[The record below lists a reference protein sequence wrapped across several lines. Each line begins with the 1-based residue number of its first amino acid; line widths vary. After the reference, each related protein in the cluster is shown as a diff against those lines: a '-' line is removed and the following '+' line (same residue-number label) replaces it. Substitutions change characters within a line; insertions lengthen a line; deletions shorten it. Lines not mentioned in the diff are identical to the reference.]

1 MCLVFA
7 MLLPRSGA
15 SLQFCR
21 FRFASIRLGCAAYF
35 VGNKGSV
42 MPVVNR
48 VAAMHEEIT
57 AWRRDF
63 HEHPEIGFDVHRT
76 AGIVADKL
84 KGFGCDEVVPG
95 VGKTGV
101 VGVIKGRRTAS
112 GNVVGLRADMD
123 ALPILEMTGVPYASK
138 TPGKMHA
145 CGHDG
150 HTAMLLGAAK
160 YLCETRNFDGTVV
173 VIFQPNEE
181 GLTGGL
187 AMVEDRLMERF
198 GIAQVYGMHTSP
210 NHELGKFALC
220 AGPML
225 AACDKF
231 TIEITGKGSH
241 AGRPHEG
248 IDPVVVAA
256 QTITALQT
264 IASRTIDPLD
274 SVVVSTC
281 IVRAGEAF
289 NIIPESVTLIGTV
302 RSLSEKVRALTH
314 ARMRSIAEGTAALF
328 GASARASFEGDVP
341 VTVNDAEKTKFAT
354 AVAGEIVGSDN
365 VKQMRPI
372 MGAEDF
378 SHMLKRRPGAF
389 IMIGN
394 GIGPGLHNPG
404 YNFNDAA
411 IPLGVSYW
419 VRLAETAMPA

>member
-1 MCLVFA
+1 
-7 MLLPRSGA
+7 
-15 SLQFCR
+15 
-21 FRFASIRLGCAAYF
+21 
-35 VGNKGSV
+35 
-42 MPVVNR
+42 MPIVNR

-57 AWRRDF
+57 AWRRDI
-63 HEHPEIGFDVHRT
+63 HEHPEIGFEVHRT
-76 AGIVADKL
+76 AGLVAEKL
-84 KGFGCDEVVPG
+84 RAFGCDEVVPG
-95 VGKTGV
+95 IGKTGV
-101 VGVIKGRRTAS
+101 VGVIRGRKTAS
-112 GNVVGLRADMD
+112 AKVVGLRADMD
-123 ALPILEMTGVPYASK
+123 ALPILETTGVPYASK

-187 AMVEDRLMERF
+187 AMVEDGLMERF
-198 GIAQVYGMHTSP
+198 GIQQVFGMHTSP

-231 TIEITGKGSH
+231 TIEITGKGAH
-241 AGRPHEG
+241 AARPHEG
-248 IDPVVVAA
+248 IDPVVIAA
-256 QTITALQT
+256 QTIMALQT

-274 SVVVSTC
+274 AVVVSTC
-281 IVRAGEAF
+281 MVRAGNAF
-289 NIIPESVTLIGTV
+289 NVIPASVGLTGTI
-302 RSLSEKVRALTH
+302 RTLSEEVRQKTH
-314 ARMRSIAEGTAALF
+314 ARVRTIAEGTAALF
-328 GASARASFEGDVP
+328 GGSAEASFEGDVP

-354 AVAGEIVGSDN
+354 AVAGEIVGRDN
-365 VKQMRPI
+365 VQDMRPI

-378 SHMLKRRPGAF
+378 SHMLRKRPGAF

-394 GIGPGLHNPG
+394 GVGPGLHNPG

-419 VRLAETAMPA
+419 ARLAETAMPA

>member
-1 MCLVFA
+1 M
-7 MLLPRSGA
+7 RH
-15 SLQFCR
+15 
-21 FRFASIRLGCAAYF
+21 
-35 VGNKGSV
+35 
-42 MPVVNR
+42 MPIVNR

-57 AWRRDF
+57 AWRRDL
-63 HEHPEIGFDVHRT
+63 HAHPELGFDVHRT
-76 AGIVADKL
+76 AGIVVDKL
-84 KGFGCDEVVPG
+84 KAFGCDDIVSG

-101 VGVIKGRRTAS
+101 VGLIKGRKTAS
-112 GNVVGLRADMD
+112 GKVVGLRADMD
-123 ALPILEMTGVPYASK
+123 ALPIEETTGVPYASE

-173 VIFQPNEE
+173 VVFQPNEE
-181 GLTGGL
+181 GLTGSL
-187 AMVEDRLMERF
+187 AMIEDGLIDRF
-198 GIAQVYGMHTSP
+198 GIQQVYGMHTSP
-210 NHELGKFALC
+210 THELGKFALC

-256 QTITALQT
+256 QTIMALQT
-264 IASRTIDPLD
+264 IASRNVNPLD
-274 SVVVSTC
+274 AVVVSTC
-281 IVRAGEAF
+281 MLRAGEAF
-289 NIIPESVTLIGTV
+289 NIIPQDVTLVGTI
-302 RSLSEKVRALTH
+302 RTLSEKVRSQTH
-314 ARMRSIAEGTAALF
+314 TRMREIAEGTAALF
-328 GASARASFEGDVP
+328 GARAVAIFEGDVP
-341 VTVNDAEKTKFAT
+341 VTINDAEKTRFAQ
-354 AVAGEIVGSDN
+354 AVAGEIVGAAN
-365 VKQMRPI
+365 VKEMRPI

-378 SHMLKRRPGAF
+378 SHMLRKRPGAF
-389 IMIGN
+389 IMLGN

>member
-1 MCLVFA
+1 
-7 MLLPRSGA
+7 
-15 SLQFCR
+15 
-21 FRFASIRLGCAAYF
+21 
-35 VGNKGSV
+35 
-42 MPVVNR
+42 MPIVNR

-57 AWRRDF
+57 AWRRDI
-63 HEHPEIGFDVHRT
+63 HEHPEIGFEVHRT
-76 AGIVADKL
+76 AGIVAEKL
-84 KGFGCDEVVPG
+84 QAFGCDEVVPG
-95 VGKTGV
+95 IGKTGV
-101 VGVIKGRRTAS
+101 VGVIRGRKTAS
-112 GNVVGLRADMD
+112 AKVVGLRADMD
-123 ALPILEMTGVPYASK
+123 ALPILETTGVPYASK

-187 AMVEDRLMERF
+187 AMVEDGLMERF
-198 GIAQVYGMHTSP
+198 GIQQVFGMHTSP

-231 TIEITGKGSH
+231 TIEIAGKGAH
-241 AGRPHEG
+241 AARPHEG
-248 IDPVVVAA
+248 IDPVVIAA
-256 QTITALQT
+256 QTIMALQT

-274 SVVVSTC
+274 AVVVSTC
-281 IVRAGEAF
+281 MVRAGNAF
-289 NIIPESVTLIGTV
+289 NVIPASVGLTGTI
-302 RSLSEKVRALTH
+302 RTLSEEVRQKTH
-314 ARMRSIAEGTAALF
+314 ARVRTIAEGTAALF
-328 GASARASFEGDVP
+328 GGSAEASFEGDVP

-354 AVAGEIVGSDN
+354 AVAGEIVGPDN
-365 VKQMRPI
+365 VQHMRPI

-378 SHMLKRRPGAF
+378 SHMLRKRPGAF

-394 GIGPGLHNPG
+394 GVGPGLHNPG

-419 VRLAETAMPA
+419 ARLAETAMPA